1 MTVRHFVFF
10 STVLATIPSHLL
22 ANEPYSPVNT
32 YYDFI
37 KKKGSKSTP
46 RFKQGESIRGKF
58 NPIYNSN
65 SKQLLSDI
73 TLGNTQGFVRG
84 IIKHLNVD
92 NYKDGD
98 GNEIHSAFTHQKG
111 SLIFGYTPTKKTRF
125 ELSLE
130 AAETDDAALYAH
142 ACMDLP
148 QNDKNTIRFKF
159 QNELGTKAMFYYSE
173 VDRVMDNY
181 SLRSLI
187 SPMKMVMRG
196 HFNMQ
201 GGRITQNWLTANKI
215 KWTLGIDHKS
225 YNKDTNRFAGS
236 PNVAIPTNLQSI
248 MLPDVDL
255 QQTMLFGEV
264 LMPSL
269 KAALRYRHVSTQ
281 ANRTAQTAM
290 GGITPNDLYLKYY
303 GTTAQDHEENHIDGF
318 INYKYKLTNGFAF
331 IDLSRAVRTATAM
344 ERFIAVSGMNPVR
357 NGIGNPNL
365 NPEQTHQVKLGI
377 SWKSKGWQQK
387 ASIFYNDVTDY
398 ILRDRAHAIDN
409 SNIYRNIDAR
419 LYGFELKSNLKWN
432 FTWSNYLNLTYIHAT
447 NITDDRPIAQTPP
460 LMGTLGLHYKYS
472 KNWYIATELE
482 FAAKQTRVDNNIN
495 TGSGLDIEETSG
507 FSILNIFSGI
517 NINKQMN
524 LQIGINNLFDKTY
537 AYHVNPAN
545 IVYFNPEAIQ
555 VVNEPGRIFWLNLTA
570 TF

>member
-1 MTVRHFVFF
+1 M
-10 STVLATIPSHLL
+10 
-22 ANEPYSPVNT
+22 
-32 YYDFI
+32 
-37 KKKGSKSTP
+37 KGFQSTP
-46 RFKQGESIRGKF
+46 RLKQGESIRGKI
-58 NPIYNSN
+58 NPIYSN

-73 TLGNTQGFVRG
+73 MVGNTQGFVRG

-98 GNEIHSAFTHQKG
+98 GNEINSAFTHHTAG
-111 SLIFGYTPTKKTRF
+111 LILGYTPTKKTRF

-148 QNDKNTIRFKF
+148 QNDKNTIRFKY

-187 SPMKMVMRG
+187 SPMKMLMRG

-201 GGRITQNWLTANKI
+201 GGRISQDWLTGNI

-225 YNKDTNRFAGS
+225 YNKDTNRFSDS
-236 PNVAIPTNLQSI
+236 PNVAIPTKLQSI

-281 ANRTAQTAM
+281 ANRAAQTAM

-303 GTTAQDHEENHIDGF
+303 GSTAQDNEENHIDGL
-318 INYKYKLTNGFAF
+318 INYKYKLKNGFVF
-331 IDLSRAVRTATAM
+331 LNLNRAVRTATAM
-344 ERFIAVSGMNPVR
+344 ERFIAVSGMNPIR

-365 NPEQTHQVKLGI
+365 NPEQTHQVKLGF
-377 SWKSKGWQQK
+377 SWKSKGLQQK

-419 LYGFELKSNLKWN
+419 LYGFEWKSNLKWN
-432 FTWSNYLNLTYIHAT
+432 HTWSNYFNLAYIHAT
-447 NITDDRPIAQTPP
+447 NVSDDRPIAQTPP

-472 KNWYIATELE
+472 KNWYIASELE

-524 LQIGINNLFDKTY
+524 IQLGINNLFDKTY

-545 IVYFNPEAIQ
+545 IVYFNPEVIQ

>member
-1 MTVRHFVFF
+1 MTVSHFVF
-10 STVLATIPSHLL
+10 STVLATI
-22 ANEPYSPVNT
+22 SPVNT
-32 YYDFI
+32 YYDI
-37 KKKGSKSTP
+37 TKMKGFQPTP
-46 RFKQGESIRGKF
+46 RLKQGESIRGKI
-58 NPIYNSN
+58 NPIYSN

-98 GNEIHSAFTHQKG
+98 GNEINSAFTHQTA
-111 SLIFGYTPTKKTRF
+111 SLIFGYTPTDKTRF
-125 ELSLE
+125 ELSFE
-130 AAETDDAALYAH
+130 AADTNDAALYGNAT
-142 ACMDLP
+142 MDLP
-148 QNDKNTIRFKF
+148 QNDKNTIRFKY

-181 SLRSLI
+181 SVRSLI
-187 SPMKMVMRG
+187 SPMKMLMRG
-196 HFNMQ
+196 HFSMQ
-201 GGRITQNWLTANKI
+201 GGRISQDWLTDNKI
-215 KWTLGIDHKS
+215 KWTLGIDYKS
-225 YNKDTNRFAGS
+225 YNKDTDRFSGS
-236 PNVAIPTNLQSI
+236 VNVAIPTKLQSI

-264 LMPSL
+264 QMPFL

-281 ANRTAQTAM
+281 ANRATQLAM
-290 GGITPNDLYLKYY
+290 RGITPNDLYQKYY
-303 GTTAQDHEENHIDGF
+303 GTTAQSHEENNIDGF
-318 INYKYKLTNGFAF
+318 IKYKYKLKNGFAF
-331 IDLSRAVRTATAM
+331 LNLNRAVRTATAM
-344 ERFIAVSGMNPVR
+344 ERFIAVNGSNPIR

-365 NPEQTHQVKLGI
+365 NPEQTNQVKLGI

-398 ILRDRAHAIDN
+398 ILRDRAHTIDN

-419 LYGFELKSNLKWN
+419 LYGFEWKTNLKWN
-432 FTWSNYLNLTYIHAT
+432 QNWSNYFSLAYIHAT
-447 NITDDRPIAQTPP
+447 NVTDNRPIAQTPP
-460 LMGTLGLHYKYS
+460 LMGVLGLNYKFN
-472 KNWYIATELE
+472 KLWYIASELE
-482 FAAKQTRVDNNIN
+482 YAAKQTRIDNDIN

-517 NINKQMN
+517 NINKQIS
-524 LQIGINNLFDKTY
+524 LQLGINNLFDKTY

-555 VVNEPGRIFWLNLTA
+555 VVNEPGRIFWLNLEIRI
-570 TF
+570 

>member
-1 MTVRHFVFF
+1 MTVVSHFVF
-10 STVLATIPSHLL
+10 STVLATI
-22 ANEPYSPVNT
+22 SPVNT
-32 YYDFI
+32 YYDI
-37 KKKGSKSTP
+37 TKMKGFQPTP
-46 RFKQGESIRGKF
+46 RLKQGESIRGKI
-58 NPIYNSN
+58 NPIYSN

-98 GNEIHSAFTHQKG
+98 GNEINSAFTHQTA
-111 SLIFGYTPTKKTRF
+111 SLILGYTPTDKTRF
-125 ELSLE
+125 ELSFE
-130 AAETDDAALYAH
+130 AADTDDAALYAN
-142 ACMDLP
+142 ATMDLP
-148 QNDKNTIRFKF
+148 QNDKNTIRFKY

-181 SLRSLI
+181 SVRSLI
-187 SPMKMVMRG
+187 SPMKMLMRG
-196 HFNMQ
+196 HFSMQ
-201 GGRITQNWLTANKI
+201 GGRISQDWLTDNKI
-215 KWTLGIDHKS
+215 KWTLGVDYKS

-236 PNVAIPTNLQSI
+236 KLQSI

-264 LMPSL
+264 LMPFL

-281 ANRTAQTAM
+281 ANRATQLAM
-290 GGITPNDLYLKYY
+290 RGITPNDLYQKYY
-303 GTTAQDHEENHIDGF
+303 GTTAQSHEENNIDGF
-318 INYKYKLTNGFAF
+318 INYKYKLKNGFAF
-331 IDLSRAVRTATAM
+331 LNLNRAVRTATAM
-344 ERFIAVSGMNPVR
+344 ERFIAVNGSNPIR

-365 NPEQTHQVKLGI
+365 NPEQTNQVKLGI

-398 ILRDRAHAIDN
+398 ILRDRAHTIDN

-419 LYGFELKSNLKWN
+419 LYGFEWKTNLKWN
-432 FTWSNYLNLTYIHAT
+432 QNWSNYFSLAYIHAT
-447 NITDDRPIAQTPP
+447 NVTDNRPIAQTPP
-460 LMGTLGLHYKYS
+460 VMGILGLNYKYS
-472 KNWYIATELE
+472 KNWYIASELE
-482 FAAKQTRVDNNIN
+482 YAAKQTRIDNDIN

-517 NINKQMN
+517 NINKQIS
-524 LQIGINNLFDKTY
+524 LQLGINNLFDKTY

>member
-1 MTVRHFVFF
+1 MTVSHFVF
-10 STVLATIPSHLL
+10 STVLATI
-22 ANEPYSPVNT
+22 SPVNT
-32 YYDFI
+32 YYDI
-37 KKKGSKSTP
+37 TKMKGFQPTP
-46 RFKQGESIRGKF
+46 RLKQGESIRGKI
-58 NPIYNSN
+58 NPIYSN

-98 GNEIHSAFTHQKG
+98 GNEINSAFTHQTA
-111 SLIFGYTPTKKTRF
+111 SLIFGYTPTDKTRF
-125 ELSLE
+125 ELSFE
-130 AAETDDAALYAH
+130 AADTNDAALYGNAT
-142 ACMDLP
+142 MDLP
-148 QNDKNTIRFKF
+148 QNDKNTIRFKY

-181 SLRSLI
+181 SVRSLI
-187 SPMKMVMRG
+187 SPMKMLMRG
-196 HFNMQ
+196 HFSMQ
-201 GGRITQNWLTANKI
+201 GGRISQDWLTDNKI
-215 KWTLGIDHKS
+215 KWTLGIDYKS
-225 YNKDTNRFAGS
+225 YNKDTDRFSGS
-236 PNVAIPTNLQSI
+236 ANVAIPTKLQSI

-264 LMPSL
+264 QMPFL

-281 ANRTAQTAM
+281 ANRATQLAM
-290 GGITPNDLYLKYY
+290 RGITPNDLYQKYY
-303 GTTAQDHEENHIDGF
+303 GTTAQSHEENNIDGF
-318 INYKYKLTNGFAF
+318 INYKYKLKNGFAF
-331 IDLSRAVRTATAM
+331 LNLNRAVRTATAM
-344 ERFIAVSGMNPVR
+344 ERFIAVNGSNPIR

-365 NPEQTHQVKLGI
+365 NPEQTNQVKLGI

-398 ILRDRAHAIDN
+398 ILRDRAHTIDN

-419 LYGFELKSNLKWN
+419 LYGFEWKTNLKWN
-432 FTWSNYLNLTYIHAT
+432 QNWSNYFSLAYIHAT
-447 NITDDRPIAQTPP
+447 NVTDNRPIAQTPP
-460 LMGTLGLHYKYS
+460 VMGVLGLNYKFN
-472 KNWYIATELE
+472 KLWYIASELE
-482 FAAKQTRVDNNIN
+482 YAAKQTRIDNDIN

-517 NINKQMN
+517 NINKQMS
-524 LQIGINNLFDKTY
+524 LQLGINNLFDKTY

-555 VVNEPGRIFWLNLTA
+555 VVNEPGRIFWLNLEIRI
-570 TF
+570 

>member
-1 MTVRHFVFF
+1 MIISNFVF
-10 STVLATIPSHLL
+10 SSLL
-22 ANEPYSPVNT
+22 AVYSPVNT
-32 YYDFI
+32 YYDI
-37 KKKGSKSTP
+37 TKMKGFQSTP
-46 RFKQGESIRGKF
+46 RLKQGESIRGKI
-58 NPIYNSN
+58 NPIYSN

-73 TLGNTQGFVRG
+73 MVGNTQGFVRG

-98 GNEIHSAFTHQKG
+98 GNEINSAFTHHTAG
-111 SLIFGYTPTKKTRF
+111 LILGYTPTKKTRF

-148 QNDKNTIRFKF
+148 QNDKNTIRFKY

-187 SPMKMVMRG
+187 SPMKMLMRG

-201 GGRITQNWLTANKI
+201 GGRISQDWLTGNI

-225 YNKDTNRFAGS
+225 YNKDTNRFSDS
-236 PNVAIPTNLQSI
+236 PNVAIPTKLQSI

-281 ANRTAQTAM
+281 ANRAAQTAM

-303 GTTAQDHEENHIDGF
+303 GSTAQDNEENHIDGL
-318 INYKYKLTNGFAF
+318 INYKYKLKNGFVF
-331 IDLSRAVRTATAM
+331 LNLNRAVRTATAM
-344 ERFIAVSGMNPVR
+344 ERFIAVSGMNPIR

-365 NPEQTHQVKLGI
+365 NPEQTHQVKLGF
-377 SWKSKGWQQK
+377 SWKSKGLQQK

-419 LYGFELKSNLKWN
+419 LYGFEWKSNLKWN
-432 FTWSNYLNLTYIHAT
+432 HTWSNYFNLAYIHAT
-447 NITDDRPIAQTPP
+447 NVSDDRPIAQTPP

-472 KNWYIATELE
+472 KNWYIASELE

-524 LQIGINNLFDKTY
+524 IQLGINNLFDKTY

-545 IVYFNPEAIQ
+545 IVYFNPEVIQ

>member
-1 MTVRHFVFF
+1 MIISNFVF
-10 STVLATIPSHLL
+10 SSLL
-22 ANEPYSPVNT
+22 AVYSPVNT
-32 YYDFI
+32 YYDI
-37 KKKGSKSTP
+37 TKMKGFQSTP
-46 RFKQGESIRGKF
+46 RLKQGESIRGKI
-58 NPIYNSN
+58 NPIYSN

-73 TLGNTQGFVRG
+73 TVGNTQGFVRG

-98 GNEIHSAFTHQKG
+98 GNEINSAFTHHTAG
-111 SLIFGYTPTKKTRF
+111 LILGYTPTKKTRF
-125 ELSLE
+125 ELSFE

-148 QNDKNTIRFKF
+148 QNDKNTIRFKY

-187 SPMKMVMRG
+187 SPMKMLMRG

-201 GGRITQNWLTANKI
+201 GGRISQDWLTGNI

-236 PNVAIPTNLQSI
+236 KLQSI

-281 ANRTAQTAM
+281 ANRAAQTAM

-303 GTTAQDHEENHIDGF
+303 GSTAQDNDENHIDGL
-318 INYKYKLTNGFAF
+318 INYKYKLKNGFVF
-331 IDLSRAVRTATAM
+331 LNLNRAVRTATAM
-344 ERFIAVSGMNPVR
+344 ERFIAVSGMNPIR

-365 NPEQTHQVKLGI
+365 NPEQTHQVKLGF
-377 SWKSKGWQQK
+377 SWKSKGLQQK

-419 LYGFELKSNLKWN
+419 LYGFEWKSNLKWN
-432 FTWSNYLNLTYIHAT
+432 HTWSNYFNLAYIHAT
-447 NITDDRPIAQTPP
+447 NVSDDRPIAQTPP

-472 KNWYIATELE
+472 KNWYIASELE

-524 LQIGINNLFDKTY
+524 IQLGINNLFDKTY

-545 IVYFNPEAIQ
+545 IVYFNPEVIQ